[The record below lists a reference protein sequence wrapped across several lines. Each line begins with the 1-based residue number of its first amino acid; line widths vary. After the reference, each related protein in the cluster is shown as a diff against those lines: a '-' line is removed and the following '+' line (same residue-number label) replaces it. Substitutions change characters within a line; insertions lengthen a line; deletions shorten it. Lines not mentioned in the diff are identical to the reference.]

1 MKNIKNIAFA
11 ALITLFA
18 GSCKKEATTEVKKVT
33 LTKTE
38 IAAENIETAS
48 FTIEGMT
55 CEIGCAKT
63 IEGKLSE
70 TVGVGEAKVDFESKI
85 ATVKFDKTKQ
95 TIESLS
101 KAIEKVGGGNLYKV
115 TKSEKSS
122 DKA

>member
-48 FTIEGMT
+48 FTIEG
-55 CEIGCAKT
+55 
-63 IEGKLSE
+63 KLSE

-101 KAIEKVGGGNLYKV
+101 KAIEKVGGGDLYKV